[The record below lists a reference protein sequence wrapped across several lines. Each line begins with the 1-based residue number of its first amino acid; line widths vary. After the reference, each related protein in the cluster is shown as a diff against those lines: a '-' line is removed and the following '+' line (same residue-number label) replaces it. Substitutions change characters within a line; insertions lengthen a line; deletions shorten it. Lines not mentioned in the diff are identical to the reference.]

1 MGKQSILCFSGIECD
16 GPILFSTHKTKNLYV
31 LLLVIFYRQ
40 KQFCPRKK
48 SRRKQT
54 LSGKK
59 ISSGIFTAG
68 ILFWRL
74 RPWGNFSVFL
84 QLAAHLTP
92 DLYDCGITW
101 NPIVLIILLYERI
114 IHSITQM
121 KTVDWLGRKLP
132 PRRQVISTENRHKLL
147 LSLWSTVQINH
158 FQWTMLDYLLN
169 M

>member
-1 MGKQSILCFSGIECD
+1 VQNPQTKLWDKISSKQHFMGKQSILCFSGIECD

-68 ILFWRL
+68 ILF
-74 RPWGNFSVFL
+74 
-84 QLAAHLTP
+84 
-92 DLYDCGITW
+92 
-101 NPIVLIILLYERI
+101 
-114 IHSITQM
+114 
-121 KTVDWLGRKLP
+121 
-132 PRRQVISTENRHKLL
+132 
-147 LSLWSTVQINH
+147 
-158 FQWTMLDYLLN
+158 
-169 M
+169 